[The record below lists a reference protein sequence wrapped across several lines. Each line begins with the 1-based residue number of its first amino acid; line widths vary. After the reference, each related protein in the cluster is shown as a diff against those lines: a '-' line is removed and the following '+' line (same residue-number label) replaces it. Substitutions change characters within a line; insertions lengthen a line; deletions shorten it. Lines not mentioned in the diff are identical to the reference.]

1 MLARCPGQAL
11 LAFISCSPPPA
22 PSTFLPDSS
31 GLYLPHCCPPCFNQ
45 VGGRDD
51 EGSLPALVRGGR
63 REEGEA
69 GASAL
74 MFLLSPVRWLRPR
87 PRPLPPEFC

>member
-1 MLARCPGQAL
+1 MLTGEAQAWDKPS
-11 LAFISCSPPPA
+11 LAFISCFPA

-45 VGGRDD
+45 VGGRDV
-51 EGSLPALVRGGR
+51 ERALPALVRGGH

-69 GASAL
+69 GASA
-74 MFLLSPVRWLRPR
+74 
-87 PRPLPPEFC
+87 